1 MTNSVLLIGALLLA
15 VLILP
20 FVLMIRH
27 QKNKHKKE
35 MQSFKSSAEQNG
47 IHISKMETINDL
59 IIGLDTAQKKL
70 AIGSALSSSDNI
82 RTISLQDFNTCRV
95 KKSAPQGD
103 AYQWV
108 HLELSAGGKKETLV
122 FLEDNTDDLPKK
134 DYYTCV
140 KEAEHWKEELTSL
153 MN

>member
-1 MTNSVLLIGALLLA
+1 MNSSILLIGALLLA

-35 MQSFKSSAEQNG
+35 MQGFKSLAEQNG
-47 IHISKMETINDL
+47 VHLNKTETINEL
-59 IIGLDTAQKKL
+59 IIGLDAAQKKL
-70 AIGSALSSSDNI
+70 ALGSTLSSSDKI
-82 RTISLQDFNTCRV
+82 RFIDLKDFSTCKV
-95 KKSAPQGD
+95 KKSAPHGD

-108 HLELSAGGKKETLV
+108 HLELGSGGNKETLV

-134 DYYTCV
+134 DYYTCL
-140 KEAEHWKEELTSL
+140 KEAEVWKEELTSL